1 MKIKHLIIV
10 SLILAIIT
18 IGAASAADDSD
29 ALAVGTDDSLSVDD
43 IDVVSENGNEDG
55 GDPADAVDV
64 TVWDNDGGPITDDDY
79 EENGDYI
86 IADITAPKN
95 ATGRVA
101 VIVDENETNP
111 AFEGDLNSLNHKED
125 ENYPDFYNYFIGK
138 NQLNFEFVNGTKYSI
153 IVKYF
158 DGNYANASDEG
169 TLTFAGADDIGD
181 LEELDIGINCNDED
195 DYLIGDYLKV
205 TVEISDLISNNVTI
219 LLNDKEL
226 FNITISDCNWDSEKE
241 YYIYEFDLGDYDVVN
256 GENTIKAVYDGD
268 DQYSSASD
276 NITVNAVFMKVDIHN
291 HDSLYMVIS
300 LADNTTGT
308 VEIFINGTSFS
319 NLTASDL
326 KDYGYIDLDDLP
338 LGDYNYT
345 VTYRDDEKYSLEE
358 PLTGEFEKS
367 YPFYVIFDDED
378 DEGSPIQYYLGD
390 EIEFEIRVPS
400 KDTGEV
406 IISYN
411 GKTIKETPNDSYW
424 LSVYL
429 SDWELGENEI
439 TFTYNGTGYPER
451 NITESVY
458 IEPFLYIPEEMA
470 YGTDD
475 AISLILPKNAT
486 GNLIVYVGK
495 ESDDGEEVNWTV
507 IGNVS
512 VVDGKANFSVSNFE
526 LGTYNVK
533 AEYEGD
539 DYADAFDE
547 EYTEEVRIVPY
558 VDIPLVV
565 YFGNESDIIIK
576 FPENYNSTVIISLR
590 SYKYDYDKNEDVIDY
605 DKVIYNATA
614 KPVLTIP
621 MPKLPGENHYRL
633 YINDEEIITFEYS
646 DWVYHD
652 ENMTYGES
660 IHVDLD
666 ELEGYVDVFFDGKYF
681 DTGFLDYGYYYIP
694 VNTLKAG
701 SHTYEIN
708 YYDMNNVKQL
718 TKSGSFN
725 LDYRISTNIWEE
737 SYPLTD
743 EFELTVEVPED
754 VTGNVVVYVNGE
766 KYTATPVKGTAT
778 LIIKNLVLGQNNV
791 SISYDGD
798 NKYPAKEIKETI
810 NVDGYGIIVNYDE
823 DNEFQYVS
831 ILLPKD
837 ANGTLVLYE
846 AENIGPE
853 WEPDYQ
859 IIGGPVLSAPI
870 VNGSAK
876 ITRSQFEIGTYVL
889 VASYEPNDE
898 EDYGVEDEEFEFKV
912 LPEVNIPTDLS
923 FGDNAT
929 IKFTIP
935 NATGVVY
942 VYEKKDGDLN
952 LITTIE
958 SNNGTFEA
966 NLTGLGLG
974 QHEIILKLDDENIS
988 DVFEGE
994 SYKISINPIKAEIPK
1009 TTAADGVLVIA
1020 LELPEG
1026 ISGKVTVI
1034 SYDDEEKDILV
1045 RDIPYNS
1052 TNKTLTVTLDV
1063 GSYNIEVIFE
1073 YENGTYSFEGE
1084 VEVPLPDAGAN
1095 FTIPT
1100 TVDSG
1105 SFDVVLPKEATG
1117 GILVTVDGKTTYIPL
1132 VNGTAKVD
1140 LSKLAPGNHNVT
1152 VKYPGDNKY
1161 GDFEKTAVV
1170 NVPEK
1175 VPEKVP
1181 AKITANGLS
1190 MIYTAGT
1197 KYTVTVYGTD
1207 GKVAANT
1214 PVTFLINGKAF
1225 KTVKTDAKGV
1235 ASVKITQKPGSYK
1248 ITSKALG
1255 VSVVKKLT
1263 VRHVLKLK
1271 KVKVK
1276 RSAKKLVIKATLA
1289 KVNGKYLKGKKI
1301 ILKFKGKKY
1310 TAKTDKKGVAKFT
1323 IKKNVLK
1330 KLKKGKK
1337 VTYQATY
1344 LKDTV
1349 KYTVKVK

>member
-10 SLILAIIT
+10 GLILAIIT

-29 ALAVGTDDSLSVDD
+29 ALAVGTDDSLSAED
-43 IDVVSENGNEDG
+43 IDVVSENEDDG
-55 GDPADAVDV
+55 GDDSADAVDV
-64 TVWDNDGGPITDDDY
+64 TVEDNYGDPITDDDY

-86 IADITAPKN
+86 VAYISAPKN
-95 ATGRVA
+95 ATGKVA
-101 VIVDENETNP
+101 VIVDQNETNP
-111 AFEGDLNSLNHKED
+111 AFEGNLTSLNYEVD
-125 ENYPDFYNYFIGK
+125 ENDPDFYNYFIGK
-138 NQLNFEFVNGTKYSI
+138 NQLKFEFVNGTQYSI

-158 DGNYANASDEG
+158 DGNYADASDEG
-169 TLTFAGADDIGD
+169 TLTFASADDIGD
-181 LEELDIGINCNDED
+181 LEELYIGIYCDVED
-195 DYLIGDYLKV
+195 DYLIGNYMEV

-226 FNITISDCNWDSEKE
+226 FNFTISDYYWDSEE
-241 YYIYEFDLGDYDVVN
+241 ECYIYNFDLGDYDVVN
-256 GENTIKAVYDGD
+256 GKNTIKAVYAGD

-276 NITVNAVFMKVDIHN
+276 NITVNAVFMKVDIHDY
-291 HDSLYMVIS
+291 DSLYMDIS
-300 LADNTTGT
+300 LVNDATGT
-308 VEIFINGTSFS
+308 VEIFINGTSFL
-319 NLTASDL
+319 NLTASEL
-326 KDYGYIDLDDLP
+326 KDKGYVDLDDLP
-338 LGDYNYT
+338 LGDYNYA
-345 VTYRDDEKYSLEE
+345 VTYRDDENYSLEE

-367 YPFYVIFDDED
+367 YPFYVSYYDED
-378 DEGSPIQYYLGD
+378 EEENPIQYYLGD

-439 TFTYNGTGYPER
+439 TFTYNGTDYPEK

-458 IEPFLYIPEEMA
+458 IEPFLYIPEQMA

-512 VVDGKANFSVSNFE
+512 VVDGKANFSVSNFK

-547 EYTEEVRIVPY
+547 EYIEVVRIVPY

-576 FPENYNSTVIISLR
+576 FPENYNSTVIISIR
-590 SYKYDYDKNEDVIDY
+590 SHKQGEEEEESVIDY

-621 MPKLPGENHYRL
+621 MPKLPGENYYRL

-652 ENMTYGES
+652 ENMTYWES
-660 IHVDLD
+660 IRVRLD
-666 ELEGYVDVFFDGKYF
+666 EGLEGYVDVFFDGKHF
-681 DTGFLDYGYYYIP
+681 DTGFLDDGYYYIP
-694 VNTLKAG
+694 VNTLKAA

-708 YYDMNNVKQL
+708 FYDMNNVKQL
-718 TKSGSFN
+718 IKSGSFN
-725 LDYRISTNIWEE
+725 LDYNIYADIDEE
-737 SYPLTD
+737 GYPLTD
-743 EFELTVEVPED
+743 EFELYVEVPED
-754 VTGNVVVYVNGE
+754 ATGNVVVYVNGE
-766 KYTATPVKGTAT
+766 KYTATPVNGTAT

-791 SISYDGD
+791 SISYAGD

-810 NVDGYGIIVNYDE
+810 NVDGYGITVYYDN

-846 AENIGPE
+846 AENIGDEDDPN
-853 WEPDYQ
+853 YQ

-876 ITRSQFEIGTYVL
+876 IARSQFEIGTYVL

-898 EDYGVEDEEFEFKV
+898 EDYGVADEGFEFKV

-935 NATGVVY
+935 NATGVVK
-942 VYEKKDGDLN
+942 VYDENSN
-952 LITTIE
+952 LITTIK

-974 QHEIILKLDDENIS
+974 QHEIMLVLEDDNIS
-988 DVFEGE
+988 NVFEGE

-1009 TTAADGVLVIA
+1009 TTADDGVLVIA

-1034 SYDDEEKDILV
+1034 SYDDEENDILV
-1045 RDIPYNS
+1045 SDIPYNS
-1052 TNKTLTVTLDV
+1052 TNKTLTVTLDA
-1063 GSYNIEVIFE
+1063 GRYDIEVIFE
-1073 YENGTYSFEGE
+1073 YENGTYTFKGE

-1170 NVPEK
+1170 NIP
-1175 VPEKVP
+1175 VP
-1181 AKITANGLS
+1181 AKITANDLS

-1225 KTVKTDAKGV
+1225 KTVNTDAKGV

-1248 ITSKALG
+1248 ITTKALG

-1263 VRHVLKLK
+1263 VKHVLKLK

-1301 ILKFKGKKY
+1301 TLKFKGKKY
-1310 TAKTDKKGVAKFT
+1310 TAKTNKKGVAKFT
-1323 IKKNVLK
+1323 IKKKVLK

-1349 KYTVKVK
+1349 KYTVKVKK

>member
-55 GDPADAVDV
+55 EDPADAVDV
-64 TVWDNDGGPITDDDY
+64 TVRDNDGDPITDDDY

-111 AFEGDLNSLNHKED
+111 AFEGDLTSLNYEED
-125 ENYPDFYNYFIGK
+125 ENDPDFYNYFIGK
-138 NQLNFEFVNGTKYSI
+138 NQLNFEFVNGTHYSI

-158 DGNYANASDEG
+158 DGNYADAYDEG
-169 TLTFAGADDIGD
+169 ALTFASADDIGD
-181 LEELDIGINCNDED
+181 LEELYIGIYCNDED
-195 DYLIGDYLKV
+195 DYLIGDYLEV
-205 TVEISDLISNNVTI
+205 TVEISDLISNNVAI
-219 LLNDKEL
+219 LLNDDEL
-226 FNITISDCNWDSEKE
+226 FNITIDDCYWDSEE
-241 YYIYEFDLGDYDVVN
+241 ECYIYKFNLGYYDVVN
-256 GENTIKAVYDGD
+256 GENTIKAVYAGD

-276 NITVNAVFMKVDIHN
+276 DVTVDAVFMKVDIHDY
-291 HDSLYMVIS
+291 DSLYMDIS
-300 LADNTTGT
+300 LADDTTGT
-308 VEIFINGTSFS
+308 VEIFINGTSFL
-319 NLTASDL
+319 NLTASEL
-326 KDYGYIDLDDLP
+326 KDNGYVDLDDLP
-338 LGDYNYT
+338 LGDYNYA

-367 YPFYVIFDDED
+367 YPFYVIFNDED
-378 DEGSPIQYYLGD
+378 EEGDPIQYYLGD
-390 EIEFEIRVPS
+390 EIEFEIRAPS
-400 KDTGEV
+400 KATGEI

-411 GKTIKETPNDSYW
+411 GKTIKETPKNGWAYA
-424 LSVYL
+424 YI
-429 SDWELGENEI
+429 SDWKLGENEI
-439 TFTYNGTGYPER
+439 TFTYNGTDYPEK

-458 IEPFLYIPEEMA
+458 IKPVLDIPEEMA

-486 GNLIVYVGK
+486 GKLIVYVGK
-495 ESDDGEEVNWTV
+495 ESEDSEEVNWTV

-512 VVDGKANFSVSNFE
+512 VIDGKANYSVSNFE
-526 LGTYNVK
+526 LGTYYLK

-539 DYADAFDE
+539 DYADFFDE

-576 FPENYNSTVIISLR
+576 FPENYNSTVLISLR
-590 SYKYDYDKNEDVIDY
+590 SYKYDYDKDEDVIDY

-652 ENMTYGES
+652 ENMTYWES
-660 IHVDLD
+660 IQVRLD
-666 ELEGYVDVFFDGKYF
+666 EGLEGYVKVFFDGKYF
-681 DTGFLDYGYYYIP
+681 DTGFLDYGDYYIP

-701 SHTYEIN
+701 THTFEIN
-708 YYDMNNVKQL
+708 FYDMNNVKQL
-718 TKSGSFN
+718 TRSGSFN
-725 LDYRISTNIWEE
+725 LDYNIYADIDEE
-737 SYPLTD
+737 GYPLTD

-754 VTGNVVVYVNGE
+754 ATGNVVVDVNGE
-766 KYTATPVKGTAT
+766 KYTATPVNGTAT

-791 SISYDGD
+791 SISYAGD

-810 NVDGYGIIVNYDE
+810 NVDGYGITVYYDN

-876 ITRSQFEIGTYVL
+876 IARSQFEIGTYVL

-898 EDYGVEDEEFEFKV
+898 EDYGVADEGFEFKV

-935 NATGVVY
+935 NATGVVH
-942 VYEKKDGDLN
+942 VYENKDGDLKP
-952 LITTIE
+952 ITTIE

-974 QHEIILKLDDENIS
+974 QHEIMLVLDDENIS
-988 DVFEGE
+988 NVFEGE

-1009 TTAADGVLVIA
+1009 ITADDGVLVIA

-1034 SYDDEEKDILV
+1034 SDDDEENDILV
-1045 RDIPYNS
+1045 SDIPYNS
-1052 TNKTLTVTLDV
+1052 TNKTITVTLDA
-1063 GSYNIEVIFE
+1063 GRYNIEVIFE
-1073 YENGTYSFEGE
+1073 YENGTYTFKGE

-1105 SFDVVLPKEATG
+1105 SFDVVLPKDATG
-1117 GILVTVDGKTTYIPL
+1117 GVLVTVDGETTYIPL

-1170 NVPEK
+1170 NVP
-1175 VPEKVP
+1175 VP
-1181 AKITANGLS
+1181 AKITAKDLS
-1190 MIYTAGT
+1190 MVYTAGT

-1225 KTVKTDAKGV
+1225 KTVNTDAKGV

-1248 ITSKALG
+1248 ITTKALG

-1263 VRHVLKLK
+1263 VKHVLKLK

-1301 ILKFKGKKY
+1301 TLKFKGKKY
-1310 TAKTDKKGVAKFT
+1310 TAKTNKKGVVKFT

-1349 KYTVKVK
+1349 KYTVKVKK

>member
-1 MKIKHLIIV
+1 MKIKYLILV

-55 GDPADAVDV
+55 EDPADAVDV
-64 TVWDNDGGPITDDDY
+64 TVEDNYGDPITDEDY
-79 EENGDYI
+79 ENGDYI
-86 IADITAPKN
+86 VAYISAPKN

-111 AFEGDLNSLNHKED
+111 AFEGDLTSLNHKED
-125 ENYPDFYNYFIGK
+125 ENYPDFNNYFIGK
-138 NQLNFEFVNGTKYSI
+138 NQLKFEFVNGTQYSI

-158 DGNYANASDEG
+158 DGNYANASGEG
-169 TLTFAGADDIGD
+169 TLTFAGAEDIGD
-181 LEELDIGINCNDED
+181 LEELYIGIYCNDED
-195 DYLIGDYLKV
+195 DYLIGDNLEV

-226 FNITISDCNWDSEKE
+226 FNITISDCYWDSEE
-241 YYIYEFDLGDYDVVN
+241 ECYIYEFDLGDYDVVN

-268 DQYSSASD
+268 DQYAPASD
-276 NITVNAVFMKVDIHN
+276 NITVNAVFMKVDIHDY
-291 HDSLYMVIS
+291 DSLYLDIS

-319 NLTASDL
+319 NLTASEL
-326 KDYGYIDLDDLP
+326 KDKGYVDLDDLP

-378 DEGSPIQYYLGD
+378 EEGSPIQYYLGD

-458 IEPFLYIPEEMA
+458 IEPFLDIPEQMA

-486 GNLIVYVGK
+486 GKLIVYVGK
-495 ESDDGEEVNWTV
+495 ESEDGEQVNWTV

-512 VVDGKANFSVSNFE
+512 VVDGKANYSVSNFE
-526 LGTYNVK
+526 LGTYYLK

-539 DYADAFDE
+539 DYADFFDE
-547 EYTEEVRIVPY
+547 EYTEVVSIVPY

-590 SYKYDYDKNEDVIDY
+590 SYKYDYYKEKEVIDY

-633 YINDEEIITFEYS
+633 YINGEEIITFEYS

-652 ENMTYGES
+652 ENMTYWES
-660 IHVDLD
+660 IQVSLD
-666 ELEGYVDVFFDGKYF
+666 EGLEGYVDVFFDGKYF
-681 DTGFLDYGYYYIP
+681 DTGFLDYGDYYIP

-725 LDYRISTNIWEE
+725 LDYSISTNIGEE

-754 VTGNVVVYVNGE
+754 ATGNVVVYVNGE

-810 NVDGYGIIVNYDE
+810 NVDGYGITVYYDN
-823 DNEFQYVS
+823 DYEFQYVS

-846 AENIGPE
+846 AENI
-853 WEPDYQ
+853 
-859 IIGGPVLSAPI
+859 VLSAPI

-889 VASYEPNDE
+889 VASYKPNDE
-898 EDYGVEDEEFEFKV
+898 EYYGVADEEFEFKV

-942 VYEKKDGDLN
+942 VYEKKDGDLKP
-952 LITTIE
+952 ITTIE

-974 QHEIILKLDDENIS
+974 QHEIILELDDENIS
-988 DVFEGE
+988 NVFEGE
-994 SYKISINPIKAEIPK
+994 SYKISITPIKAEIPK
-1009 TTAADGVLVIA
+1009 TTADDGVLVIA

-1026 ISGKVTVI
+1026 ISGKVSVYSGDGEGRDVI
-1034 SYDDEEKDILV
+1034 VKNV
-1045 RDIPYNS
+1045 PYNS
-1052 TNKTLTVTLDV
+1052 TNKTLTVTLDA
-1063 GSYNIEVIFE
+1063 GHHNIEVIFD

-1084 VEVPLPDAGAN
+1084 VKVPWPDAGAN

-1105 SFDVVLPKEATG
+1105 SFDVVLSKDATG
-1117 GILVTVDGKTTYIPL
+1117 GILVTVDGETTYIPL

-1140 LSKLAPGNHNVT
+1140 LSKLAPGNHNVA

-1170 NVPEK
+1170 N

-1225 KTVKTDAKGV
+1225 KTVNTDAKGV

-1248 ITSKALG
+1248 ITSQALG

-1263 VRHVLKLK
+1263 VKHVLKLK

-1301 ILKFKGKKY
+1301 TLKFKGKKY

-1344 LKDTV
+1344 LKDTI
-1349 KYTVKVK
+1349 KYTVKVKK

>member
-10 SLILAIIT
+10 GLILAIIT

-29 ALAVGTDDSLSVDD
+29 ALAVGTDDSLSAED
-43 IDVVSENGNEDG
+43 IDVVSENEDDG
-55 GDPADAVDV
+55 GDDSADAVDV
-64 TVWDNDGGPITDDDY
+64 TVEDNYGDPITDDDY

-86 IADITAPKN
+86 VAYISAPKN
-95 ATGRVA
+95 ATGKVA
-101 VIVDENETNP
+101 VIVDQNETNP
-111 AFEGDLNSLNHKED
+111 AFEGNLTSLNYEVD
-125 ENYPDFYNYFIGK
+125 ENDPDFYNYFIGK
-138 NQLNFEFVNGTKYSI
+138 NQLKFEFVNGTQYSI

-158 DGNYANASDEG
+158 DGNYADASDEG
-169 TLTFAGADDIGD
+169 TLTFASADDIGD
-181 LEELDIGINCNDED
+181 LEELYIGIYCDVED
-195 DYLIGDYLKV
+195 DYLIGNYMEV

-226 FNITISDCNWDSEKE
+226 FNFTISDYYWDSEE
-241 YYIYEFDLGDYDVVN
+241 ECYIYNFDLGDYDVVN
-256 GENTIKAVYDGD
+256 GKNTIKAVYAGD

-276 NITVNAVFMKVDIHN
+276 NITVNAVFMKVDIHDY
-291 HDSLYMVIS
+291 DSLYMDIS
-300 LADNTTGT
+300 LVDDATGT
-308 VEIFINGTSFS
+308 VEIFINGTSFL
-319 NLTASDL
+319 NLTASEL
-326 KDYGYIDLDDLP
+326 KDKGYVDLDDLP
-338 LGDYNYT
+338 LGDYNYA
-345 VTYRDDEKYSLEE
+345 VTYRDDENYSLEE

-367 YPFYVIFDDED
+367 YPFYVSYYDED
-378 DEGSPIQYYLGD
+378 EEENPIQYYLGD

-439 TFTYNGTGYPER
+439 TFTYNGTDYPEK

-458 IEPFLYIPEEMA
+458 IEPFLYIPEQMA

-512 VVDGKANFSVSNFE
+512 VVDGKANFSVSNFK

-547 EYTEEVRIVPY
+547 EYIEVVRIVPY

-576 FPENYNSTVIISLR
+576 FPENYNSTVIISIR
-590 SYKYDYDKNEDVIDY
+590 SHKQGEEEEESVIDY

-621 MPKLPGENHYRL
+621 MPKLPGENYYRL

-652 ENMTYGES
+652 ENMTYWES
-660 IHVDLD
+660 IRVRLD
-666 ELEGYVDVFFDGKYF
+666 EGLEGYVDVFFDGKHF
-681 DTGFLDYGYYYIP
+681 DTGFLDDGYYYIP
-694 VNTLKAG
+694 VNTLKAA

-708 YYDMNNVKQL
+708 FYDMNNVKQL

-725 LDYRISTNIWEE
+725 LDYNIYADIDEE
-737 SYPLTD
+737 GYPLTD
-743 EFELTVEVPED
+743 EFELYVEVPED
-754 VTGNVVVYVNGE
+754 ATGNVVVYVNGE
-766 KYTATPVKGTAT
+766 KYTATPVNGTAT

-791 SISYDGD
+791 SISYAGD

-810 NVDGYGIIVNYDE
+810 NVDGYGITVYYDN

-846 AENIGPE
+846 AENIGDEDDPN
-853 WEPDYQ
+853 YQ

-876 ITRSQFEIGTYVL
+876 IARSQFEIGTYVL

-898 EDYGVEDEEFEFKV
+898 EDYGVADEGFEFKV

-935 NATGVVY
+935 NATGVVK
-942 VYEKKDGDLN
+942 VYDENSN
-952 LITTIE
+952 LITTIK

-974 QHEIILKLDDENIS
+974 QHEIMLVLEDDNIS
-988 DVFEGE
+988 NVFEGE

-1009 TTAADGVLVIA
+1009 TTADDGVLVIA

-1034 SYDDEEKDILV
+1034 SYDDEENDILV
-1045 RDIPYNS
+1045 SDIPYNS
-1052 TNKTLTVTLDV
+1052 TNKTLTVTLDA
-1063 GSYNIEVIFE
+1063 GRYDIEVIFE
-1073 YENGTYSFEGE
+1073 YENGTYTFKGE

-1170 NVPEK
+1170 NIP
-1175 VPEKVP
+1175 VP
-1181 AKITANGLS
+1181 AKITANDLS

-1225 KTVKTDAKGV
+1225 KTVNTDAKGV

-1248 ITSKALG
+1248 ITTKALG

-1263 VRHVLKLK
+1263 VKHVLKLK

-1301 ILKFKGKKY
+1301 TLKFKGKKY
-1310 TAKTDKKGVAKFT
+1310 TAKTNKKGVAKFT
-1323 IKKNVLK
+1323 IKKKVLK

-1349 KYTVKVK
+1349 KYTVKVKK